1 MDNVMVRE
9 YSTEGDTLV
18 PLHYELPVTL
28 LLEHI
33 PLAATDYFIGRCRRE
48 YTTDVETICGIVRII
63 FIFLR
68 LIWYDIIQYDALA
81 CAPKLT
87 GSH

>member
-1 MDNVMVRE
+1 M
-9 YSTEGDTLV
+9 YSTQGETLV

-33 PLAATDYFIGRCRRE
+33 PIAATDYFIGRCRRE
-48 YTTDVETICGIVRII
+48 YTTNIENVCGIVRIV

-68 LIWYDIIQYDALA
+68 LIWYERGHTICDKIQYVAA
-81 CAPKLT
+81 YTHCIN
-87 GSH
+87 